1 MNSVVTQPWQQM
13 LVLTE
18 QMVSAAQNDD
28 WSQLAELQQNRDQ
41 LMQRLPAA
49 SADNASLLETILGLN
64 QQLESLT
71 QQQRQQLT
79 EQLRQGQQNRQ
90 GIQAYQQVTSAN
102 H

>member
-1 MNSVVTQPWQQM
+1 MNQSPKQSW
-13 LVLTE
+13 LELLNLTE
-18 QMVSAAQNDD
+18 QMVAVAESHD
-28 WSQLAELQQNRDQ
+28 WLQLTELQQDRDQ
-41 LMQRLPAA
+41 LMQGLPAA
-49 SADNASLLETILGLN
+49 PADSAALLENILGLN
-64 QQLESLT
+64 QQLESLS